1 MIPWKWETLYQRAE
15 QEAWNDVT
23 YAASAYEVLFFFFF
37 LNSKFVIQHFLLL
50 PEYEGENSAEKV
62 SQNHGT
68 VEAGRDL

>member
-1 MIPWKWETLYQRAE
+1 MLLLLMKY
-15 QEAWNDVT
+15 
-23 YAASAYEVLFFFFF
+23 LFFFFF